1 MALTGKMGSHERAGT
16 AQYERAG
23 LYKKSNR
30 HTKDKKLNSKL
41 QRIDRQY
48 KEAIQSAAGTDLL
61 LQEEQGF
68 LEAENDMEKTFKFKQ
83 DEIADAVDSS
93 TANKKFELKLPE
105 FGPYT
110 IDYSR
115 TGRDLLLGGKKGHV
129 ASIDWRKGKLGCELH
144 LNELSLIHI

>member
-23 LYKKSNR
+23 LYKKSKR

-68 LEAENDMEKTFKFKQ
+68 LEAEK
-83 DEIADAVDSS
+83 
-93 TANKKFELKLPE
+93 
-105 FGPYT
+105 
-110 IDYSR
+110 
-115 TGRDLLLGGKKGHV
+115 
-129 ASIDWRKGKLGCELH
+129 
-144 LNELSLIHI
+144 